1 MPTDGIFTVCAY
13 SAAASFSKGRNPM
26 YAYCFFCETQ
36 KCKYVA
42 FSLEQRG
49 VMRAFSPQII
59 RRHRVQGKN
68 IDGMCDLLP
77 GYIFAFS
84 EKEFKDASLFY
95 GIDGLIRR
103 IGNRETDYA
112 LTGTDFDFAM
122 NLYGKNGIVGQVPVF
137 KIGNEVRLDDP
148 LFNNC
153 KGKITK
159 IDYRK
164 QRARVDYSFGGMD
177 CYTWVA
183 CELISKVENA

>member
-1 MPTDGIFTVCAY
+1 MAFFTVND
-13 SAAASFSKGRNPM
+13 SGAAASFGTGRNPM

-36 KCKYVA
+36 KCKYVV

-59 RRHRVQGKN
+59 RRHRVKGKN
-68 IDGMCDLLP
+68 IDVMCDLLP
-77 GYIFAFS
+77 GYIFAYS
-84 EKEFKDASLFY
+84 EEEFKDSSLFY

-103 IGNRETDYA
+103 IGSRETNYI
-112 LTGTDFDFAM
+112 LTDADFDFAM
-122 NLYGKNGIVGQVPVF
+122 NLYGKNGIVGQVTVF
-137 KIGNEVRLDDP
+137 KIGNEVKLDDP

-153 KGKITK
+153 KGTITK

-183 CELISKVENA
+183 CELISAAP